1 MDEQNNPGG
10 NAPSDPTASGMPSTP
25 PAVEPAVAEPAAA
38 AEPVAAA
45 GDQGG
50 AIPSASEPQSQP
62 QADQKCVTCG
72 SAASGGNCVACGQ
85 GEITCTCQP
94 NAPQGGPSSPAGEA
108 GGSTPAV

>member
-10 NAPSDPTASGMPSTP
+10 GSAPSEPTAAGMPSTP
-25 PAVEPAVAEPAAA
+25 PAT
-38 AEPVAAA
+38 EPVAAEEPVAIPAMPSTSEPAAPA

-50 AIPSASEPQSQP
+50 AVPSASEPQSQP

-72 SAASGGNCVACGQ
+72 NSASGGNCVACGQ

-94 NAPQGGPSSPAGEA
+94 NSSQGESA
-108 GGSTPAV
+108 PAV